1 MSEYTLRPPEP
12 ACDSRIED
20 TAQDRNGPLAM
31 AFVRDQRWERPMCA
45 REALNRGTA
54 FRRLVM
60 PFEAAEVCDEKR

>member
-1 MSEYTLRPPEP
+1 MSEYTLRASEL

-20 TAQDRNGPLAM
+20 AAPDRNRPLAM
-31 AFVRDQRWERPMCA
+31 AFVRDQRWERPMSA
-45 REALNRGTA
+45 HEALNSGTA